1 LPSGC
6 WLSRSRRVRR
16 AKGTEIVLLQIPVPP
31 VPPDLPP
38 WMINSGP
45 PLVVYL
51 IPIVAII
58 VAGIVLFPLLRAFA
72 RRLEGKASGRVQD
85 ELEDLRSRVMALEEQ
100 AMRVPELEERVDFAE
115 RLLAKARDADRLK
128 EG

>member
-1 LPSGC
+1 M
-6 WLSRSRRVRR
+6 
-16 AKGTEIVLLQIPVPP
+16 LLQIPVPPVPP